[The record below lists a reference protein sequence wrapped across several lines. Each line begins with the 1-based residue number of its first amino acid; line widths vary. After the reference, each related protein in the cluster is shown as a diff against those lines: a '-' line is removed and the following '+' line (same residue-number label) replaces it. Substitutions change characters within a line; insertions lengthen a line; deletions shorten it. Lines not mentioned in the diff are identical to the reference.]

1 MSQQI
6 RDISEVPAIEVITT
20 AAVHLMSAAAVKL
33 GLAAEENAEE
43 LKDLDE
49 ARKLITA
56 LAGLV
61 TAAAP
66 EIGSQHAG
74 PLRDGLRS
82 LQLAFREESIIPDAP
97 GKGPGEKYTG
107 AGQLGSPA
115 AHKQHAT
122 AGGPHR
128 SARRR
133 RVNAPAFTA
142 SPQPGSTAV
151 RRRQS
156 RPRGAGAAA
165 PVPEAEHDAGRPTAT
180 NPAEGPMPSMKTPA
194 SGAPSATPPVS
205 AEPYQPMASPRR
217 PSSTRSATFSE
228 ADDSTGAHS
237 RPGSSESR
245 HRVQVSCAKPIG
257 MVRAAMPSSSR
268 IGETG
273 RCMAP

>member
-1 MSQQI
+1 MSTPESNSHVFAPADSHGDVTQHI

-33 GLAAEENAEE
+33 GLAAEDNAEE

-107 AGQLGSPA
+107 A
-115 AHKQHAT
+115 
-122 AGGPHR
+122 
-128 SARRR
+128 
-133 RVNAPAFTA
+133 VN
-142 SPQPGSTAV
+142 
-151 RRRQS
+151 
-156 RPRGAGAAA
+156 
-165 PVPEAEHDAGRPTAT
+165 
-180 NPAEGPMPSMKTPA
+180 
-194 SGAPSATPPVS
+194 
-205 AEPYQPMASPRR
+205 
-217 PSSTRSATFSE
+217 
-228 ADDSTGAHS
+228 
-237 RPGSSESR
+237 
-245 HRVQVSCAKPIG
+245 
-257 MVRAAMPSSSR
+257 
-268 IGETG
+268 
-273 RCMAP
+273 